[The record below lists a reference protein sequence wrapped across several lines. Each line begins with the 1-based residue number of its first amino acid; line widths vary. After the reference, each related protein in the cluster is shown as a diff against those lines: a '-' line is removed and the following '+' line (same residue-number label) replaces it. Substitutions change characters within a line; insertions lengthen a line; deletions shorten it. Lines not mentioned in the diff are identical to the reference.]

1 MRISGDRHV
10 ADEEGDTDSPLEDVD
25 VRRVRRV
32 RDFTRSS
39 ATGEL
44 LAAIVPDDTPAH
56 VVADIAR
63 QCRFAHGSVM
73 VFPSGSSG
81 PPDGLI
87 AQLAGLGLGAGPPR
101 PSTVVRERVAR
112 EYGIPAEDLP
122 VQIVH
127 AAISGSAPGCGAEV
141 EMFLCPAGT
150 GEEFERLVSD
160 ERRAGHETHFAL
172 EVLPSEPHA
181 TERLWE
187 LLTGPAGM
195 APDGGGFNPHE
206 GPAGRTVLYFR
217 AEGHVAGE
225 GWPRRL
231 ELLVDGRHAL
241 LATHLWPAEST
252 HPSRTPAEPSAGE
265 DATRRMFE
273 MLTGA
278 WTTQA
283 LCAAAE
289 LGIADH
295 LASQPASSAEL
306 AALTNADPDLLHR
319 VLRYLA
325 SLGVV
330 RRDGERWALTG
341 LGMTLRTG
349 ALRDVARLYG
359 GIFYRSFGS
368 LAHSVRT
375 GENAFE
381 HALGLPPF
389 DYLNDNPEQARV
401 FHGAMAAG
409 SSWFGGVPQV
419 IDFTGAGT
427 VVDVAGGHGDLL
439 RHILTAAPATRGVLF
454 DQPAVADA
462 ARAEL
467 QKDGLLDRCEVIGG
481 DFTERLPEGG
491 DVYLLSRILH
501 DWDDEQCLRILAN
514 CRRAMAETA
523 RLVIIERPIPTDG
536 TPSLAIA
543 WDVHMAVNNIGG
555 RERTDGEYRRL
566 LRAAGFDLVDVR
578 PLALD
583 MAVLTA
589 VPAESGTEPGE
600 GRGVRPERRDS
611 PRAASRT

>member
-1 MRISGDRHV
+1 MD
-10 ADEEGDTDSPLEDVD
+10 
-25 VRRVRRV
+25 
-32 RDFTRSS
+32 
-39 ATGEL
+39 
-44 LAAIVPDDTPAH
+44 
-56 VVADIAR
+56 
-63 QCRFAHGSVM
+63 
-73 VFPSGSSG
+73 
-81 PPDGLI
+81 
-87 AQLAGLGLGAGPPR
+87 
-101 PSTVVRERVAR
+101 
-112 EYGIPAEDLP
+112 
-122 VQIVH
+122 
-127 AAISGSAPGCGAEV
+127 
-141 EMFLCPAGT
+141 
-150 GEEFERLVSD
+150 D
-160 ERRAGHETHFAL
+160 ERRADNETHFAL
-172 EVLPSEPHA
+172 HVSESDV

-187 LLTGPAGM
+187 LLTGPGGM
-195 APDGGGFNPHE
+195 TPDGGGFNPHE

-217 AEGHVAGE
+217 TEGRGRPQ

-231 ELLVDGRHAL
+231 ELLVDGPLEL
-241 LATHLWPAEST
+241 LATHLRSAES
-252 HPSRTPAEPSAGE
+252 SRPVHAETEPRADE
-265 DATRRMFE
+265 EATRQMFE

-295 LASQPASSAEL
+295 LSSQPATSAEL
-306 AALTNADPDLLHR
+306 AMLTNADADLLHR

-330 RRDGERWALTG
+330 RRDGERWELTR
-341 LGMTLRTG
+341 LGRTLRTG

-389 DYLNDNPEQARV
+389 DYLNEHPEQARV

-409 SSWFGGVPQV
+409 SSWFSRVPEV
-419 IDFTGAGT
+419 VDFADAGT

-439 RHILTAAPATRGVLF
+439 RHVLTAAPAARGVLF
-454 DQPAVADA
+454 DQPAIADA
-462 ARAEL
+462 AREVL
-467 QKDGLLDRCEVIGG
+467 EKDGLLDRCEVVGG
-481 DFTERLPEGG
+481 DFTEQVPEGG

-501 DWDDEQCLRILAN
+501 DWDDEQCLKILAN

-555 RERTDGEYRRL
+555 RERTDEEYRRL
-566 LRAAGFDLVDVR
+566 LRAAGFDLVDIT

-583 MAVLTA
+583 MAALTA
-589 VPAESGTEPGE
+589 IPTGGT
-600 GRGVRPERRDS
+600 D
-611 PRAASRT
+611 

>member
-1 MRISGDRHV
+1 MQIFGDRH
-10 ADEEGDTDSPLEDVD
+10 AAGEARDAGDLPLEDVD
-25 VRRVRRV
+25 MRRIRRVM
-32 RDFTRSS
+32 DFTRSLD
-39 ATGEL
+39 TGEL
-44 LAAIVPDDTPAH
+44 LAEITPDGTPAH

-63 QCRFAHGSVM
+63 HCRFVHGSVM
-73 VFPSGSSG
+73 VFPSGRLG
-81 PPDGLI
+81 DFV
-87 AQLAGLGLGAGPPR
+87 AQLAGAGLSAGSPR

-112 EYGIPAEDLP
+112 GYGIPEEDLP

-127 AAISGSAPGCGAEV
+127 ATISGSEPDHGAEV
-141 EMFLCPAGT
+141 ELFLCPAGS
-150 GEEFERLVSD
+150 GERFERLMD
-160 ERRAGHETHFAL
+160 EERRAGHETHFAL
-172 EVLPSEPHA
+172 AVVTSEPHQ

-217 AEGHVAGE
+217 TDGVVMRQ

-231 ELLVDGRHAL
+231 ELLVDGHHEL
-241 LATHLWPAEST
+241 LATHLRSAES
-252 HPSRTPAEPSAGE
+252 SRPARTAPEPLAGE
-265 DATRRMFE
+265 EATRRMFE

-283 LCAAAE
+283 LCTAAE
-289 LGIADH
+289 LGIGDH
-295 LASQPASSAEL
+295 LNSQPATSTEL
-306 AALTNADPDLLHR
+306 AMLTNADPDLLHR

-330 RRDGERWALTG
+330 RRDGERWVLTE

-381 HALGLPPF
+381 HALGMPPF
-389 DYLNDNPEQARV
+389 DYLNEHPEDARV

-409 SSWFGGVPQV
+409 SSWFSGVPQA
-419 IDFTGAGT
+419 IDFTDAGT

-439 RHILTAAPATRGVLF
+439 RHILTAAPTTRGVLF
-454 DQPAVADA
+454 DQPTVADA
-462 ARAEL
+462 AREEL
-467 QKDGLLDRCEVIGG
+467 EKDGLLDRCEVVGG
-481 DFTERLPEGG
+481 DFTERVPEGG

-501 DWDDEQCLRILAN
+501 DWDDEQCLKILAN
-514 CRRAMAETA
+514 CRQAMPETA

-536 TPSLAIA
+536 APSLAIA

-555 RERTDGEYRRL
+555 RERTDEEYRRL
-566 LRAAGFDLVDVR
+566 LRVAGFDLVDIR

-589 VPAESGTEPGE
+589 VPVG
-600 GRGVRPERRDS
+600 DS
-611 PRAASRT
+611 

>member
-1 MRISGDRHV
+1 MEYSEAHV
-10 ADEEGDTDSPLEDVD
+10 PLARPGSETPLEDVD
-25 VRRVRRV
+25 VERIRRVM
-32 RDFTRSS
+32 DFARSLS
-39 ATGEL
+39 TGEL
-44 LAAIVPDDTPAH
+44 LAEILPGGTPAH
-56 VVADIAR
+56 VAAEIAR
-63 QCRFAHGSVM
+63 HCRFAHGSVM
-73 VFPSGSSG
+73 VFPSGQ
-81 PPDGLI
+81 PDGF
-87 AQLAGLGLGAGPPR
+87 AAGLTDIGLSPGSPR

-112 EYGIPAEDLP
+112 GYGIPEADLQ

-127 AAISGSAPGCGAEV
+127 SAISGDDPDHSAEI
-141 EMFLCPAGT
+141 EIFLCPVGP
-150 GEEFERLVSD
+150 GERFKQLLDD
-160 ERRAGHETHFAL
+160 ERGANHETHFAL
-172 EVLPSEPHA
+172 DVVTPEPQL
-181 TERLWE
+181 TERLWA

-217 AEGHVAGE
+217 TEGLVAPQ

-231 ELLVDGRHAL
+231 ELLVDGHHEL
-241 LATHLWPAEST
+241 LATHLRS
-252 HPSRTPAEPSAGE
+252 AEPSRPAHTAPE
-265 DATRRMFE
+265 PPADEEAARRMLE
-273 MLTGA
+273 LLTGA

-283 LCAAAE
+283 LCTAAE

-295 LASQPASSAEL
+295 LKSHSATSAEL
-306 AALTNADPDLLHR
+306 ATLTDADPDLLHR

-330 RRDGERWALTG
+330 RRSDERWSLTG

-368 LAHSVRT
+368 LAHSVST

-381 HALGLPPF
+381 HALGTPPF
-389 DYLNDNPEQARV
+389 DYLNEHPDQARV

-409 SSWFGGVPQV
+409 SSWFSGVPEV

-439 RHILTAAPATRGVLF
+439 RHILTAAPAVRGVLF
-454 DQPAVADA
+454 DQPTVADA
-462 ARAEL
+462 AREDL
-467 QKDGLLDRCEVIGG
+467 EKDGLLDRCEVVGG
-481 DFTERLPEGG
+481 DFTERVPEGG

-501 DWDDEQCLRILAN
+501 DWGDEQCLKILAN
-514 CRRAMAETA
+514 CRQAMPETA

-555 RERTDGEYRRL
+555 RERTYEEYRKL
-566 LRAAGFDLVDVR
+566 LRLAGLRLVDAR

-583 MAVLTA
+583 MAALTA
-589 VPAESGTEPGE
+589 VPAGGS
-600 GRGVRPERRDS
+600 
-611 PRAASRT
+611 

>member
-1 MRISGDRHV
+1 M
-10 ADEEGDTDSPLEDVD
+10 E
-25 VRRVRRV
+25 
-32 RDFTRSS
+32 FTRSLS
-39 ATGEL
+39 TGRL
-44 LAAIVPDDTPAH
+44 LAEILPDGTPAH
-56 VVADIAR
+56 VVAEIAR
-63 QCRFAHGSVM
+63 HCRFVHGSVM
-73 VFPSGSSG
+73 VFPSGR
-81 PPDGLI
+81 PDAFFARLAAMGLT
-87 AQLAGLGLGAGPPR
+87 AASPQ
-101 PSTVVRERVAR
+101 PSTVVRGRVAR
-112 EYGIPAEDLP
+112 GYGIPEEDLP

-127 AAISGSAPGCGAEV
+127 ATITGGDPDHGGEV
-141 EMFLCPAGT
+141 EIFVCPPRS
-150 GEEFERLVSD
+150 GERFERLMDD

-172 EVLPSEPHA
+172 HVSEPHL
-181 TERLWE
+181 TERLWG

-195 APDGGGFNPHE
+195 TPDGGGFNPHE
-206 GPAGRTVLYFR
+206 GPAGCTVLYFR
-217 AEGHVAGE
+217 AEGLIRPQ

-231 ELLVDGRHAL
+231 ELLVDGRHEL
-241 LATHLWPAEST
+241 LTTHLRSAES
-252 HPSRTPAEPSAGE
+252 SRLAHTVPEPSADE

-289 LGIADH
+289 LGLPDH
-295 LASQPASSAEL
+295 LGSQPATSAEL
-306 AALTNADPDLLHR
+306 ALLTNADADLLHR

-330 RRDGERWALTG
+330 RRDGERWELTR

-368 LAHSVRT
+368 LTHSVRT

-389 DYLNDNPEQARV
+389 DYLNEHPEQARV

-409 SSWFGGVPQV
+409 SSWFSRVPEV
-419 IDFTGAGT
+419 IDFADVGT

-439 RHILTAAPATRGVLF
+439 RHVLKAAPATRGVLF
-454 DQPAVADA
+454 DQPATADA
-462 ARAEL
+462 AREVFE
-467 QKDGLLDRCEVIGG
+467 KDGLLDRCEVVGG
-481 DFTERLPEGG
+481 DFTEQVPRGG
-491 DVYLLSRILH
+491 DIYLLSRILH
-501 DWDDEQCLRILAN
+501 DWDDEQCLKILAN
-514 CRRAMAETA
+514 CRRAMTESA

-555 RERTDGEYRRL
+555 RERTDEEYRRL
-566 LRAAGFDLVDVR
+566 LRAAGFDLVGIA

-583 MAVLTA
+583 MAALTA
-589 VPAESGTEPGE
+589 VPTGGS
-600 GRGVRPERRDS
+600 
-611 PRAASRT
+611 